1 MKYDENIIKLV
12 RILDGTFGEDLK
24 ITFIKE
30 MNKSDKQ
37 IIIELKKTVDNKNS
51 VAHNAVVVGNSIM

>member
-30 MNKSDKQ
+30 MNKSDK
-37 IIIELKKTVDNKNS
+37 
-51 VAHNAVVVGNSIM
+51 